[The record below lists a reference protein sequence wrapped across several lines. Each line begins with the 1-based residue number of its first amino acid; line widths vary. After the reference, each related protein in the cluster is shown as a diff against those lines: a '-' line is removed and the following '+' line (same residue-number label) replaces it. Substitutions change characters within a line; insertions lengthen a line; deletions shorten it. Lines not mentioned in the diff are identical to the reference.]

1 MATVATAYDDREMS
15 IGRVFERAF
24 GTIVHNPLV
33 VLAIAIVL
41 GGIPS
46 ALVNSLSQFVRGDA
60 LASGTDFAA
69 LWGAM
74 AFSWIL
80 SIIIGAI
87 VQGAMTRATVAE
99 GENQRASFAECI
111 AAGARVF
118 LPLIGVGLIFGFAI
132 SLGFVL
138 LIVPG
143 IIIMLMWS
151 VAAPAVVVERDGV
164 FRALRRSQELTKG
177 FRWKIFGL
185 FLILLVIYALLFTV
199 LGVIGLSSLRTSVAT
214 TGFTVINFIASLITS
229 VLVNLLWGTIQPSL
243 YVELRRANV
252 GDSVESLEEIFA

>member
-1 MATVATAYDDREMS
+1 MATAATAYDDRQMS

-24 GTIVHNPLV
+24 ATIAHNPLV

-46 ALVNSLSQFVRGDA
+46 AIVNYLSQAVRGGM
-60 LASGTDFAA
+60 LASGSDRAA
-69 LWGAM
+69 MWGAM
-74 AFSWIL
+74 LFSWIV
-80 SIIIGAI
+80 SIVIGAI

-99 GENQRASFAECI
+99 GENQRAGFAECL

-118 LPLIGVGLIFGFAI
+118 LPLIGVALIFGFVI
-132 SLGFVL
+132 FLGFIF

-143 IIIMLMWS
+143 IIVMVMWS

-164 FRALRRSQELTKG
+164 FRALSRSQELTRG

-185 FLILLVIYALLFTV
+185 FLVLLVIYVLLFSV
-199 LGVIGLSSLRTSVAT
+199 LGVVGLSSMRAAAATGAFSTVNFVASV
-214 TGFTVINFIASLITS
+214 ITS
-229 VLVNLLWGTIQPSL
+229 VLVHLLWGTIQPSL
-243 YVELRRANV
+243 YVELRRANN
-252 GDSVESLEEIFA
+252 GDSIESLEQIFA